1 MGYKKIISSR
11 KKNKKKIITVT
22 GGTGFI
28 GVELVKFL
36 KKKKYK
42 VLTLDRVKKKKSD
55 SIFWELGENLSDE
68 CKNVECLIH
77 LACNNLSKKTNSN
90 YLDIDFLGTKIILN
104 NIKKF
109 RKNGQKIKFIFLS
122 SQSSSKNSLNLY
134 GKSKFRIEKLMNF
147 KDDIIIRPG
156 LVYSNKKKSRSIF
169 DNLNKISKLPILPT
183 LKSEKN
189 ISTINILDLAKSIE
203 RIITFNKNL
212 KVYKIAYKKNYNF
225 KELIEIICH
234 KNNTGKPIF
243 IKIPNFFILF
253 TASLIDFFSM
263 NKFLLN
269 ERIKGLIN
277 LKKMNINK
285 SLKKIKIN
293 YEKIN

>member
-1 MGYKKIISSR
+1 MKYKKLIN
-11 KKNKKKIITVT
+11 NKKKLIAIT
-22 GGTGFI
+22 GATGFI

-36 KKKKYK
+36 KEKRYK
-42 VLTLDRVKKKKSD
+42 VLTLDRIKKKKSD
-55 SIFWELGENLSDE
+55 SIFWKLGYNLPE
-68 CKNVECLIH
+68 KCKNIECLIH
-77 LACNNLSKKTNSN
+77 LACNNLSKKSDLNNS
-90 YLDIDFLGTKIILN
+90 DIDFLGTKIILN

-109 RKNGQKIKFIFLS
+109 RKKGRKIKFIFLS
-122 SQSSSKNSLNLY
+122 SQSSSKNALNLY

-156 LVYSNKKKSRSIF
+156 LVYSDKKKGRSIF
-169 DNLNKISKLPILPT
+169 NNLNKISKLPILPS

-189 ISTINILDLAKSIE
+189 ISTINVLDLVKSIE
-203 RIITFNKNL
+203 RIITFKKNL

-225 KELIEIICH
+225 KELIEIICN
-234 KNNTGKPIF
+234 KNKTGEPIF

-263 NKFLLN
+263 NKFLLS
-269 ERIKGLIN
+269 ERINGLIN

-293 YEKIN
+293 YKKIN

>member
-1 MGYKKIISSR
+1 MKYKKLIN
-11 KKNKKKIITVT
+11 NKKKLIAIT
-22 GGTGFI
+22 GATGFI

-36 KKKKYK
+36 KEKKYK
-42 VLTLDRVKKKKSD
+42 VLTLDRIKKKKSD
-55 SIFWELGENLSDE
+55 SIFWKLGYNLPEE
-68 CKNVECLIH
+68 CKNIECLIH
-77 LACNNLSKKTNSN
+77 LACNNLSKKSDLNNS
-90 YLDIDFLGTKIILN
+90 DIDFLGTKIILN

-122 SQSSSKNSLNLY
+122 SQSSSKNALNLY
-134 GKSKFRIEKLMNF
+134 GKSKFRIEQLMNF

-156 LVYSNKKKSRSIF
+156 LVYSSKKKDRSIF
-169 DNLNKISKLPILPT
+169 NNLNKISKLPILPS

-189 ISTINILDLAKSIE
+189 ISTIDVLDLAKSIE
-203 RIITFNKNL
+203 RIITFKKNL
-212 KVYKIAYKKNYNF
+212 KVYKIAYKKDYNF
-225 KELIEIICH
+225 KELIEIICN
-234 KNNTGKPIF
+234 KNKTNNPIF

-263 NKFLLN
+263 NKFLLS
-269 ERIKGLIN
+269 ERINGLIN

-293 YEKIN
+293 YKKIN

>member
-1 MGYKKIISSR
+1 MKYKKIIN
-11 KKNKKKIITVT
+11 NKKRLIAIT
-22 GGTGFI
+22 GATGFI

-36 KKKKYK
+36 KEKRYK
-42 VLTLDRVKKKKSD
+42 VLTLDRIKKKKSD
-55 SIFWELGENLSDE
+55 SIFWKLGYNLPEE
-68 CKNVECLIH
+68 CKNIECLIH
-77 LACNNLSKKTNSN
+77 LACNNLSKKSDLNNS
-90 YLDIDFLGTKIILN
+90 DIDFLGTKIILN

-122 SQSSSKNSLNLY
+122 SQSSSKNALSLY
-134 GKSKFRIEKLMNF
+134 GKSKYKIEKLINF

-156 LVYSNKKKSRSIF
+156 LVYSNKKKGRSIF
-169 DNLNKISKLPILPT
+169 DSLNKISKLPILPI

-189 ISTINILDLAKSIE
+189 IGIINVLDLVKSIE

-225 KELIEIICH
+225 KELIEIICN
-234 KNNTGKPIF
+234 KNKTGKPMF

-293 YEKIN
+293 YKKIN